1 MKKPFGVTASA
12 TFALLGSLL
21 MLGLCVVASLVLV
34 LSPGRAPMPP
44 EAKLGMALGLGIF
57 GFLGAWGTT
66 TAIGLLRMQNWG
78 RISLLVFAALLAL
91 TGVVAAPA
99 ILLVPAPPT
108 APPNYDAVRTGI
120 AVFYG
125 VLGALGLLWLYYFS
139 RRATR
144 EAFAGVVTSESGG
157 RPLSISIIGWWLLI
171 TGVIT
176 VLVSPLRMPVTLFL
190 WIVSGWTAAAWYFV
204 LGALY
209 TYIGYGLLRLNAMAR
224 LLAIS
229 LLGFGVVNGLVFFA
243 LPGRDARLATFMS
256 KFHFMQ
262 LPPPAHF
269 PAFMLIPSLV
279 GIAVPL
285 WFLIARRK
293 AFHGAEASVSL

>member
-12 TFALLGSLL
+12 IFALLGSLL
-21 MLGLCVVASLVLV
+21 MAGLFVVALLVLV
-34 LSPGRAPMPP
+34 LSPARGPIGP
-44 EAKLGMALGLGIF
+44 EAKLGMGLGLGIF

-78 RISLLVFAALLAL
+78 RISILVFAVLLAL

-99 ILLVPAPPT
+99 ILLIPPPPA
-108 APPNYDAVRTGI
+108 APPNHDAVRAGI
-120 AVFYG
+120 AMFYG
-125 VLGALGLLWLYYFS
+125 VLGALGILWLYYFS

-144 EAFAGVVTSESGG
+144 EAFAGVVTRESSG

-176 VLVSPLRMPVTLFL
+176 VLLSPLRMPVTFFL
-190 WIVSGWTAAAWYFV
+190 WTVSGWTAAVWYFA

-209 TYIGYGLLRLNAMAR
+209 TYIGYGLLRLNRMAR

-229 LLGFGVVNGLVFFA
+229 LLGFGVVNGFVFFA
-243 LPGRDARLATFMS
+243 LPGRDARLATVMS
-256 KFHFMQ
+256 KFHFTQ
-262 LPPPAHF
+262 LPSPMHF
-269 PAFMLIPSLV
+269 PTSMLIPSLV
-279 GIAVPL
+279 GVAVPL
-285 WFLIARRK
+285 WFLIAKKK
-293 AFHGAEASVSL
+293 AFHAAEPSLSA